1 MSCEHSLRF
10 FQWIS
15 PFLTR
20 KKTSHPHTFAHNKA
34 PRSPKAHIRSIKIMY
49 AEQSTAKHGTSVQ
62 RFYMYIHMLHSHAS
76 LVFTPSPIES
86 DLKWLRS
93 NWSRIRKWT
102 NSTSSSSTR
111 STLEFEEWRTEL
123 NALRNALT
131 NCRTVA
137 APAPASGLSLL
148 PQQLLWWPPSRHE
161 TLWAFER
168 RVKCCKLI
176 QKTRSK

>member
-49 AEQSTAKHGTSVQ
+49 AQQSTAKHGTSVQ

-86 DLKWLRS
+86 DFEMTPVQLEPNSEMDELDEFKFDAFDSGVWGM
-93 NWSRIRKWT
+93 T
-102 NSTSSSSTR
+102 NR
-111 STLEFEEWRTEL
+111 VERFEERFDEL
-123 NALRNALT
+123 S
-131 NCRTVA
+131 NCRCACACV
-137 APAPASGLSLL
+137 
-148 PQQLLWWPPSRHE
+148 
-161 TLWAFER
+161 WAFSFTAAAALMAAFEAR
-168 RVKCCKLI
+168 DTLSFWAPCKML
-176 QKTRSK
+176 